1 MRYKK
6 EVIAHVVVIRIQEP
20 QITMKEAP
28 DVKTAL
34 LGFMLEEESCILLNM
49 GAVHNMDSTGLGALL
64 FGIRQADQHDK
75 DLCVCD
81 LNEKV
86 RFIIRIAQLEEVID
100 VYNSE
105 KEALDSIKKESEDDQ
120 AP

>member
-1 MRYKK
+1 MRYEK
-6 EVIAHVVVIRIQEP
+6 EIIDHVVVIRIQEP
-20 QITMKEAP
+20 EITMKEAP

-34 LGFMLEEESCILLNM
+34 LGFMLEQESCILLNM
-49 GAVHNMDSTGLGALL
+49 GAVHKMDSTGLGALL
-64 FGIRQADQHDK
+64 FGIRQADQHGK

-86 RFIIRIAQLEEVID
+86 KFIIRIAQLEDVID

-105 KEALDSIKKESEDDQ
+105 SEALDSIRKESEDEHT
-120 AP
+120 P

>member
-1 MRYKK
+1 MRYEK
-6 EVIAHVVVIRIQEP
+6 EIIDHVVVIRIQEP
-20 QITMKEAP
+20 EITMKEAP

-34 LGFMLEEESCILLNM
+34 LGFMLEQESCILLNM
-49 GAVHNMDSTGLGALL
+49 GAVHKMDSTGLGALL

-86 RFIIRIAQLEEVID
+86 KFIIRIAQLEDVID

-105 KEALDSIKKESEDDQ
+105 NEALDSMRKESEDEH